1 MNEDEQLPPTP
12 PVGIFRR
19 AARAVLTHPWVLE
32 RAASASGGHATVFL
46 GHRFTEGNDDSIG
59 FPIAQLRRHL
69 EWLRGHRYVLVGLG
83 KLVEDL
89 RLGRPIPPR
98 TVAFTVDDGYTDFL
112 ESAVPV
118 FAEFDCPVT
127 IFVVTGFIEGR
138 QWLWW
143 DTIEYGISQSGE
155 RSCSV
160 LVGGERRSVAWD
172 GPASRRNAAERVV
185 EWLKYQPAAARDA
198 AIASL
203 LDELKVELPDRP
215 TKEFAPLSWEQLR
228 ALPRHLVSVGPH
240 TVTHPILT
248 MEAPDA
254 ARKEIAESW
263 QRLRGE
269 VPGALPVFCYPNG
282 DQRAFGPREE
292 ALVAELGL
300 QASVSTRQGYVSAGR
315 IQRMR
320 GGQLP
325 SLPRFSLES
334 DPARFVQVA
343 SGVERFKNPLDW

>member
-1 MNEDEQLPPTP
+1 MNEYELASAP

-59 FPIAQLRRHL
+59 FPIARLRRHL
-69 EWLRGHRYVLVGLG
+69 AWLRSHRYRVVALG
-83 KLVEDL
+83 ELVEDL
-89 RLGRPIPPR
+89 RLGRPIQPR
-98 TVAFTVDDGYTDFL
+98 TIVFTVDDGYADFGQL
-112 ESAVPV
+112 AVPV
-118 FAEFDCPVT
+118 FADFDCPVT
-127 IFVVTGFIEGR
+127 VFVVTGFIEGGR
-138 QWLWW
+138 WLWW
-143 DTIEYGISQSGE
+143 DAIEFGISHSAQAG
-155 RSCSV
+155 CSMQ
-160 LVGGERRSVAWD
+160 VGGELRSVTWG
-172 GPASRRNAAERVV
+172 GPSGARTAAEQVV

-198 AIASL
+198 AIVQL
-203 LDELKVELPDRP
+203 LTELNVELPDRP
-215 TKEFAPLSWEQLR
+215 TEGFAPMTWEQLR
-228 ALPRHLVSVGPH
+228 SLPSDLVSVGPH

-248 MEAPDA
+248 MEAADV
-254 ARKEIAESW
+254 ARGEIGDSW
-263 QRLRGE
+263 QRLREE

-292 ALVAELGL
+292 ALVAALGL
-300 QASVSTRQGYVSAGR
+300 RASVSTRQGYVSAGR
-315 IQRMR
+315 IQRLR